1 MGAVTVLSP
10 AAKLN
15 PELRKFTYG
24 DLLEMERAG
33 IIGQDEH
40 VELLGGQIYKMTI
53 KPAHAMTVSILV
65 QRFSVAFDGQ
75 ADVIPQNP
83 LRLSDDLHD
92 TELPQPDAML
102 VTKQFYL
109 DHPKPADVLLLV
121 EVSDSTLSKDQTLK
135 LPLYAQVGIPEVWIV
150 NLIQRRFEIYT
161 QPQGGDYQSR
171 VFHDLTAKLA
181 PSAFPDVLQQWL
193 PEEIH
198 NLLDQSSNT

>member
-1 MGAVTVLSP
+1 MGAMTVHSP

-15 PELRKFTYG
+15 PELRKFTYS
-24 DLLEMERAG
+24 DLLEMERTG
-33 IIGQDEH
+33 IIGEDEH

-65 QRFSVAFDGQ
+65 QRFSVAFDGR

-102 VTKQFYL
+102 VAKQFYL
-109 DHPKPADVLLLV
+109 DHPRPADVLLLV
-121 EVSDSTLSKDQTLK
+121 EVSDTTLTKDQTLK
-135 LPLYAQVGIPEVWIV
+135 LPLYAQVGIPEVWLV
-150 NLIQRRFEIYT
+150 NLIQRRIEVYT
-161 QPQGGDYQSR
+161 NPRGGDYQRR
-171 VFHDLTAKLA
+171 VFHELTAKLA
-181 PSAFPDVLQQWL
+181 PNAFPDALQQWL

-198 NLLDQSSNT
+198 TLLDQPSNA